1 MKTSSFPWHIV
12 PVSAMDQT
20 LIVNTGISSELHNW
34 CIPKIV
40 TDSSIMA
47 QLVLIKIRTFSWNMF
62 GMLKRLLK
70 ILKKFI
76 LKGYFRDVYDLICAL
91 SKCNEG
97 KKDFKTAHLYF
108 I

>member
-1 MKTSSFPWHIV
+1 
-12 PVSAMDQT
+12 
-20 LIVNTGISSELHNW
+20 
-34 CIPKIV
+34 
-40 TDSSIMA
+40 
-47 QLVLIKIRTFSWNMF
+47 MF

>member
-1 MKTSSFPWHIV
+1 
-12 PVSAMDQT
+12 
-20 LIVNTGISSELHNW
+20 
-34 CIPKIV
+34 
-40 TDSSIMA
+40 
-47 QLVLIKIRTFSWNMF
+47 MF
-62 GMLKRLLK
+62 GMLKRL
-70 ILKKFI
+70 LKKFI

>member
-20 LIVNTGISSELHNW
+20 LTVDTGTGSELHNW

-47 QLVLIKIRTFSWNMF
+47 QLALKMIRTFSGYMF
-62 GMLKRLLK
+62 SMLKRLFKQLLEK
-70 ILKKFI
+70 KKLKKTI
-76 LKGYFRDVYDLICAL
+76 
-91 SKCNEG
+91 
-97 KKDFKTAHLYF
+97 
-108 I
+108 